1 MKKITALLLI
11 ICCVMC
17 VACSSEKPRSEMDP
31 DERLTASLDDIFNS
45 GAYDINVEIKYD
57 VIDGDRSTTLRSRI
71 IKNTVDGV
79 ATVHLQ
85 RINDDA
91 TTDEYY
97 IGNKFY
103 KADGKLSHANYTFD
117 LSKETLFHDLDK
129 SFMGDYQYVDGAEYK
144 TYEFDVPSKK
154 LSDLMSD
161 GSGMIPKKASGS
173 VILSLDGYP
182 KGYRINAT
190 TEYWMSEN
198 MFYEYDLTL
207 TVTVNAVGS
216 AVQKI
221 TVPFEV

>member
-1 MKKITALLLI
+1 MKRIIALLLAV
-11 ICCVMC
+11 CCITC
-17 VACSSEKPRSEMDP
+17 VSCSSEKPRSEMNP
-31 DERLTASLDDIFNS
+31 DERLTAALDDIFNS
-45 GAYDINVEIKYD
+45 EAYDINIEIKYD
-57 VIDGDRSTTLRSRI
+57 IIDGDQSTTIRSRV

-79 ATVHLQ
+79 STIHLQ
-85 RINDDA
+85 RIKDDA

-117 LSKETLFHDLDK
+117 LSAETLFNDLDK
-129 SFMGDYQYVDGAEYK
+129 SFMGDYQYVDGEEYK
-144 TYEFDVPSKK
+144 TYEFTVPSKK
-154 LSDLMSD
+154 LSSFMSD
-161 GSGMIPKKASGS
+161 GTGMILKKASGN
-173 VILSLDGYP
+173 VILSLNGYP
-182 KGYRINAT
+182 QAYRINAT

-198 MFYEYDLTL
+198 TFYEYDLRL